1 MIITTLRDS
10 NTLCRHKEQDTLN
23 FLGAKGEEF
32 DTNFPVSIVNYQ
44 QIIIHLKWSDWKEKT
59 VIAWSR
65 T

>member
-10 NTLCRHKEQDTLN
+10 NTLCRHREQDTLN

-44 QIIIHLKWSDWKEKT
+44 QIIIHLK
-59 VIAWSR
+59 
-65 T
+65 